1 MNSLPKDDV
10 DYMRGLLQPFKH
22 SYFFLKRAQM
32 DIRVVLVLAPVL
44 IAASWA
50 GFNIFRAALGQVQ
63 DLLNKNNAA

>member
-1 MNSLPKDDV
+1 
-10 DYMRGLLQPFKH
+10 
-22 SYFFLKRAQM
+22 M
-32 DIRVVLVLAPVL
+32 DIRVLLVISPLI